1 MKQPF
6 DTRGI
11 RLEIFKDR
19 VDLWGPGNHG
29 HPDFE
34 TVPLEFTKSAKLST
48 NTQDLLFHKIHSL
61 LEETT
66 GEEAS
71 IYTVFGLIDYI
82 NRQCSAPDVETEP
95 FQLDSIVADV
105 FFRYS
110 LVNPAVESTP

>member
-19 VDLWGPGNHG
+19 VDLWGRDDHG

-34 TVPLEFTKSAKLST
+34 TVPLEFTKSAKLSE
-48 NTQDLLFHKIHSL
+48 NTQGLLFHEIHRFL
-61 LEETT
+61 KQTT

-71 IYTVFGLIDYI
+71 HYTVFALIDYI
-82 NRQCSAPDVETEP
+82 NKQCAAPDVETEP

-110 LVNPAVESTP
+110 LATTAAVDAA